1 MIVGIL
7 LAAGAATRFGGGK
20 LLAELA
26 DGRCLAEHSCAALRP
41 AVNRLIAVVR
51 PGSDALAARL
61 AAAGAEV
68 CICADAGQGMGA
80 SLAYGV
86 AQAPE
91 ADGWLIALGD
101 MPLVAPA
108 DVQGVADALRAGA
121 PIAVPVAAGRR
132 GHPVGF
138 AQRFATELMALSGDA
153 GARTILASHAADII
167 EVPISDARTWLDVDT
182 GDDLEAAKG
191 LLKAI

>member
-1 MIVGIL
+1 MIVGVL

-26 DGRCLAEHSCAALRP
+26 DGRSLAEHSCAALLP
-41 AVNRLIAVVR
+41 AVDRLIAVVR

-68 CICADAGQGMGA
+68 CICAEAGQGMGA
-80 SLAYGV
+80 SLAHGV
-86 AQAPE
+86 AQAPQ

-101 MPLVAPA
+101 MPLVAPG
-108 DVQGVADALRAGA
+108 DVQRVADTLRAGA
-121 PIAVPVAAGRR
+121 SIAVPVAAGRR

-138 AQRFATELMALSGDA
+138 AQRFAAELMALTGDA
-153 GARTILASHAADII
+153 GARTILVSNAADIV
-167 EVPISDARTWLDVDT
+167 EVPISDARTWIDVDT
-182 GDDLEAAKG
+182 GDDLAAAKG

>member
-1 MIVGIL
+1 M
-7 LAAGAATRFGGGK
+7 
-20 LLAELA
+20 
-26 DGRCLAEHSCAALRP
+26 RP
-41 AVNRLIAVVR
+41 AVDRLIAVVR

-68 CICADAGQGMGA
+68 CICADAGQGMGV

-86 AQAPE
+86 AQAPD

-101 MPLVAPA
+101 MPLVAPD
-108 DVQGVADALRAGA
+108 DVQRVADALRAGA
-121 PIAVPVAAGRR
+121 PIAVPGAAGRR

-138 AQRFATELMALSGDA
+138 SRCFAAELMALAGDA
-153 GARTILASHAADII
+153 GARTILASHAADIV

-182 GDDLEAAKG
+182 GDDLEAAKK
-191 LLKAI
+191 LLKAG

>member
-101 MPLVAPA
+101 MPLVA
-108 DVQGVADALRAGA
+108 DALRAGA